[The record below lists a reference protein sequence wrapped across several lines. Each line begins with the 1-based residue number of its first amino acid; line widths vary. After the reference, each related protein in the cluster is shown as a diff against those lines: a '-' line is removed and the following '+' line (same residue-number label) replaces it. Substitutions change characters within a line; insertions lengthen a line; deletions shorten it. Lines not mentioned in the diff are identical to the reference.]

1 MHTLTTLVER
11 SYYRWIIVAGLWL
24 AHTINYLNFSTLGVL
39 APFFKEDLHLTS
51 AQIGFFVSAVS
62 IGSCIAVLPIGLAA
76 DMMGVRII
84 LSLSILGMGVIWAF
98 LSSISSYG
106 WAIALLVLFG
116 LTFGGVPPMAS
127 KSIAA
132 WFPPIGRATAMGL
145 KQTGVNFGSIL
156 AGALLPFL
164 ALNYSWRTGFLI
176 VGIVEVACAGLVFG
190 MIQDPPGGSREAQG
204 GFNWKEVLA
213 LGASRNT
220 MILAPVSFCFFACQW
235 CFTAYLTLYCTRD
248 LHHSA
253 VQAGF
258 YFAMAYLV
266 GAFARILWSL
276 ASDYFLKGRRMGVL
290 LLIAWMELISLL
302 VLSLASFLPFLSKV
316 LLVSILLFGASGL
329 GFNALFLTIVAETTR
344 KESIAL
350 STSIAIFFGS
360 MGGLV
365 CPPFFGYLIDLTGMF
380 FYSWMFLTLLTT
392 AIPVLLYVLGP
403 LSRGKAL

>member
-1 MHTLTTLVER
+1 
-11 SYYRWIIVAGLWL
+11 
-24 AHTINYLNFSTLGVL
+24 
-39 APFFKEDLHLTS
+39 
-51 AQIGFFVSAVS
+51 
-62 IGSCIAVLPIGLAA
+62 
-76 DMMGVRII
+76 
-84 LSLSILGMGVIWAF
+84 
-98 LSSISSYG
+98 
-106 WAIALLVLFG
+106 
-116 LTFGGVPPMAS
+116 
-127 KSIAA
+127 
-132 WFPPIGRATAMGL
+132 
-145 KQTGVNFGSIL
+145 
-156 AGALLPFL
+156 
-164 ALNYSWRTGFLI
+164 
-176 VGIVEVACAGLVFG
+176 
-190 MIQDPPGGSREAQG
+190 
-204 GFNWKEVLA
+204 
-213 LGASRNT
+213 

-392 AIPVLLYVLGP
+392 AILVLLYVLGP